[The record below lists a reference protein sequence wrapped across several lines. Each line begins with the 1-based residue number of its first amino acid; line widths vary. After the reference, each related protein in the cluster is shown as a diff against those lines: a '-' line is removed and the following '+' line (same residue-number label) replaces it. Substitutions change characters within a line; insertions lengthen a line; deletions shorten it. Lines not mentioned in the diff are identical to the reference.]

1 MFSERVIYTYDRHES
16 EDVMDQVVAVI
27 GDHLAVGHDQD
38 LDESLLRDG
47 TTSPTPT
54 DVNLFFLLICKC
66 QKRKGPVQE
75 NK

>member
-1 MFSERVIYTYDRHES
+1 
-16 EDVMDQVVAVI
+16 MDQVVAVI

-54 DVNLFFLLICKC
+54 DVNLFFWLICKC
-66 QKRKGPVQE
+66 PKKKKGPRE